1 MAFAGN
7 QQRCMIAMAKSY
19 AEFTDKYHVHVL
31 FDDRTYLFAYT
42 TSRYLVIDLAYLK
55 HKRGIKKYK

>member
-1 MAFAGN
+1 
-7 QQRCMIAMAKSY
+7 MIAMAKSY